1 MRVKL
6 LVAAQRPPQC
16 PPTLIKHHGSS
27 MISAACSRNIG
38 VILSPSDLAVV
49 KLMTD

>member
-16 PPTLIKHHGSS
+16 PPTLIKRHGYS
-27 MISAACSRNIG
+27 MISAVRRRNIG
-38 VILSPSDLAVV
+38 GILSPSDLAVV